1 MGLSNYQDLKNKI
14 ENTLDR
20 NDIDTHIVDFIEMVE
35 SGFNRDIRH
44 WQMEAR
50 ANATLDTQYSSL
62 PDDFLEPVRLQ
73 ITTGNTSTLE
83 MVGTFEISKLRM
95 EANDATG
102 TPTSFTLIDGSIE
115 VFPTPDTNY
124 DLQILYYKRVPH
136 LQNALDSNWILA
148 NHPDAYIYGSLIH
161 SAPFLMND
169 ERIATWAA
177 LYKSAVTAIN
187 TESERSKTS
196 GSGSRIKIRSY

>member
-1 MGLSNYQDLKNKI
+1 MLIL
-14 ENTLDR
+14 
-20 NDIDTHIVDFIEMVE
+20 IEMVE

-102 TPTSFTLIDGSIE
+102 TPTSFY
-115 VFPTPDTNY
+115 FN
-124 DLQILYYKRVPH
+124 R
-136 LQNALDSNWILA
+136 W
-148 NHPDAYIYGSLIH
+148 
-161 SAPFLMND
+161 
-169 ERIATWAA
+169 
-177 LYKSAVTAIN
+177 
-187 TESERSKTS
+187 
-196 GSGSRIKIRSY
+196 